1 MKKEIYEFICPV
13 YFLDYI
19 FNAEIEGVN
28 EKEINKIES
37 VLSGYSS
44 FSIKEESPFFTYR
57 NDFNNLGGE
66 CITLM
71 ALKTERPRVKSNRT
85 TIK

>member
-13 YFLDYI
+13 YYLGYI

-28 EKEINKIES
+28 KEEINKIEA

-44 FSIKEESPFFTYR
+44 FSIKEDSPFFTYR
-57 NDFNNLGGE
+57 NDFNNLG
-66 CITLM
+66 CDCMTLT
-71 ALKTERPRVKSNRT
+71 ALKNE
-85 TIK
+85 

>member
-19 FNAEIEGVN
+19 FNAEIDGVTK
-28 EKEINKIES
+28 EEINRIED
-37 VLSGYSS
+37 VLSGYSC
-44 FSIKEESPFFTYR
+44 FSVKEDESFFTYR
-57 NDFNNLGGE
+57 NDFNKLGCD

-71 ALKTERPRVKSNRT
+71 ALKND
-85 TIK
+85 